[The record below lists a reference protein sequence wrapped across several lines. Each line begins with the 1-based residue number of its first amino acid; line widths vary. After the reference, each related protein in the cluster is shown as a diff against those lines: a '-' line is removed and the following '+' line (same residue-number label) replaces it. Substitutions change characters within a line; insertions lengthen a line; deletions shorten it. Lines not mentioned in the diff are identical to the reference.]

1 MKRFL
6 SLLLIVVMAACS
18 QSNYETIISTEN
30 DVRPTL
36 IRNVNIFNGRD
47 NVVTENQDVLIQE
60 GVIFAI
66 SDKINVEDR
75 FKVIDGKGKTLMP
88 GLIDA
93 HVHLSGSGAVPWEEV
108 KADVEYNLQAYLYCG
123 ITTVYDLGGLAG
135 DISDIAEEVASGK
148 VVGPSVY
155 NTHIPITVKNG
166 HPIPLTKIM
175 LPWPLKHFVN
185 LLAPTIEDP
194 SEAPELIESYVS
206 NDIDYVKIICDQIPP
221 GSPEINFEQLHALIS
236 ESHQVGKKAFVHI
249 GSPENAVNAI
259 KAGADVLAHG
269 VWRGELSEEQADYI
283 ARSGVPIIYTASGFV
298 NVAAIH
304 HSEFEPGVM
313 SEKLVH
319 STILD
324 PVTLGKGKDVHSQE
338 VMNAFF
344 EDVSNQLP
352 FLKSNFQRLHKKGVP
367 ILLGTDSNLPGT
379 YAGATYFQEIDV
391 LKSYGMSNFEILS
404 GATYL
409 NAKAFLDDPQFG
421 LVSEGKKADLLLL
434 DGNPLVDIDFVK
446 KPDLIF
452 KSGRIINKLK

>member
-6 SLLLIVVMAACS
+6 YLVLVIVLSACS
-18 QSNYETIISTEN
+18 QSNYETIVRMEN
-30 DVRPTL
+30 HTGPTL

-47 NVVTENQDVLIQE
+47 SVLMENRDVLIEE
-60 GVIFAI
+60 GTIKSI
-66 SDKINVEDR
+66 SNSINAQNH
-75 FKVIDGKGKTLMP
+75 FNIIDGAGKTLMP

-135 DISDIAEEVASGK
+135 DISGIAEEVANGQ
-148 VVGPSVY
+148 VIGPSVF

-185 LLAPTIEDP
+185 VLAPTIEDA
-194 SEAPELIESYVS
+194 SEAPEIIESYVDK
-206 NDIDYVKIICDQIPP
+206 DIDYVKVICDQIPP
-221 GSPEINFEQLHALIS
+221 GAPEINFDQLKALIT
-236 ESHQVGKKAFVHI
+236 ESHRVGKKVFVHI
-249 GSPENAVNAI
+249 GSPKNAVDAI
-259 KAGADVLAHG
+259 RAGADVLAHG
-269 VWRGELSEEQADYI
+269 IWRGELSEEQAVYI
-283 ARSGVPIIYTASGFV
+283 AESNVPIIYTASGFV

-304 HSEFEPGVM
+304 HSEYDPGEM

-324 PVTLGKGKDVHSQE
+324 PVTMEKGSDVHSQE

-344 EDVSNQLP
+344 EDVSNRLP
-352 FLKSNFQRLHKKGVP
+352 FLKSNFQLLHKKGAP

-379 YAGATYFQEIDV
+379 YAGATYFQEMDL
-391 LKSYGMSNFEILS
+391 LKAFGMSNFEILT
-404 GATYL
+404 GATYR
-409 NAKAFLDDPQFG
+409 NANVFLEDPDFG
-421 LVSEGKKADLLLL
+421 IVKEGKRANLLLL
-434 DGNPLVDIDFVK
+434 NGDPLEDIEVVK
-446 KPDLIF
+446 SPLLIF
-452 KSGRIINKLK
+452 KEGLIVNKLK